1 VKDKFVKFYF
11 KVASE
16 ASDLSHAR
24 RLKVGAVIVKDDSIL
39 SYGYNGTPGGFDN
52 NCENEEYRNEI
63 DDRGNHRLVMTGV
76 LVTKPEVI
84 HAEINAIAKAAKK
97 GYSCHDATMFITHA
111 PCVECAKLICQSGI
125 SKIYYKET
133 YRSTY
138 GLDLLYKKGIE
149 IIHYD

>member
-1 VKDKFVKFYF
+1 MKDKFVKFYF
-11 KVASE
+11 KVANE

-52 NCENEEYRNEI
+52 NCENIIE
-63 DDRGNHRLVMTGV
+63 DQ

-97 GYSCHDATMFITHA
+97 GYSCHEATMFITHA

-125 SKIYYKET
+125 SRIYYNET
-133 YRSTY
+133 YRSTT
-138 GLDLLYKKGIE
+138 GLDLLHKKGIE
-149 IIHYD
+149 IIKYD

>member
-1 VKDKFVKFYF
+1 MKQKFVDFYF
-11 KVASE
+11 KVANE

-52 NCENEEYRNEI
+52 NCENIIE
-63 DDRGNHRLVMTGV
+63 DQ

-97 GYSCHDATMFITHA
+97 GYSCHEATMFITHA

-125 SKIYYKET
+125 SRIYYNET
-133 YRSTY
+133 YRSTA
-138 GLDLLYKKGIE
+138 GLDLLHKKGIE
-149 IIHYD
+149 IIKYD